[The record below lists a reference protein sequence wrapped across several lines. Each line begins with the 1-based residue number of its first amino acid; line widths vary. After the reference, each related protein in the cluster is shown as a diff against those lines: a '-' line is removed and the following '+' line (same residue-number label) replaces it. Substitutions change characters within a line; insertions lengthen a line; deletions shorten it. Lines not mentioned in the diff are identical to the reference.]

1 MRFGQ
6 LEIKAIAATLL
17 QRYTLQLQP
26 GYRLRIRE
34 MPTLSPRDGL
44 PMIVR
49 ARGS

>member
-6 LEIKAIAATLL
+6 LEIMAIAVTLL
-17 QRYTLQLQP
+17 QRFTLELQP
-26 GYRLRIRE
+26 GYCLRIRE

-49 ARGS
+49 ARGA